1 MARNRRVMI
10 GPYGYREQNDFDP
23 SSNISPKDKGQ
34 SEAIAAL
41 QAKVQELDEKKAE
54 KEEVEVIKNT
64 VSSITNTINE
74 VSGKTEEISNL
85 VEELSGKSFQ
95 SVEYNEETKNII
107 FKNGNGDSVGELSA
121 SDFIKDGMI
130 ESVEYDDVN
139 KKLIIRFNTE
149 SGKEEIEVDLSDL
162 FVLNAGNGI
171 EINPS
176 EEKGLTVSVKLDD
189 SEDSDPFLT
198 VTPDG
203 IKLSGVSDAIDA
215 EAQRAKDAEAELD
228 AKITAMTS
236 NDVWHKVNDKII
248 DASGHPMSDYDRFA
262 YAGDDENNPLMQI
275 STDGILFLNVEGEIM
290 NVNDLLGQLAHE
302 TYYDGPVDPF

>member
-236 NDVWHKVNDKII
+236 NDVWHKVN
-248 DASGHPMSDYDRFA
+248 H
-262 YAGDDENNPLMQI
+262 
-275 STDGILFLNVEGEIM
+275 
-290 NVNDLLGQLAHE
+290 
-302 TYYDGPVDPF
+302 

>member
-121 SDFIKDGMI
+121 SDFIKDGMV

-176 EEKGLTVSVKLDD
+176 EEKGLKVSVKLDE
-189 SEDSDPFLT
+189 SEPFLT
-198 VTPDG
+198 VSPDG

-215 EAQRAKDAEAELD
+215 EAQRAKDAEAELEG
-228 AKITAMTS
+228 KISAITIG
-236 NDVWHKVNDKII
+236 DVWHRAEGKII
-248 DASGHPMSDYDRFA
+248 NASGQPMDEYDRFA

-275 STDGILFLNVEGEIM
+275 STDGCLFLNVEGEIM